1 MRSSHA
7 LALALLLVST
17 APARAQ
23 DATPPKP
30 PVEEPPVDPNDPEA
44 VARAQIQTALDSA
57 LELDVTD
64 APLEE
69 VFGLLHERRRLNL
82 VVDPAAGAGD
92 RRVTLKLQGT
102 TVRQL
107 LDRVLGDAGL
117 QMRVWSGAL
126 LVTAPGKDL
135 GAPPLP
141 GPDPAGQAIA
151 AQRIDVDFAGVPLAQ
166 ALSAL
171 LDMAEVELEVAP
183 DAQRLVDGVE
193 VHAQLREVTL
203 PHALT
208 LLTHLH
214 GLTWRTNG
222 KLRVEVRRPRE
233 RAAGVAAGPL
243 SKEEVTARLDGRVTL
258 SLDDGNVFDL
268 AEQLEART
276 GLRFRVDNAGKDD
289 TVSLEVADVSVREAL
304 DMVCDMHGARWTV
317 EEGGTVVLQLL
328 TRCEECGEPR
338 GNAGVPC
345 PECGAR

>member
-1 MRSSHA
+1 MRLSHA

-17 APARAQ
+17 TPAGAQ
-23 DATPPKP
+23 DTPPPKP
-30 PVEEPPVDPNDPEA
+30 PVEEPPVDPNDPDA
-44 VARAQIQTALDSA
+44 VARAQIQTALDAA
-57 LELDVTD
+57 LEIDVTD

-69 VFGLLHERRRLNL
+69 VFGLLHERRALNL
-82 VVDPAAGAGD
+82 VVDPAAVAVE
-92 RRVTLKLQGT
+92 RTVTLTLQGT
-102 TVRQL
+102 TVRQV
-107 LDRVLGDAGL
+107 LDRVLGDARL

-151 AQRIDVDFAGVPLAQ
+151 THRIDVDLDGVPLAQ
-166 ALSAL
+166 ALSFLSEA
-171 LDMAEVELEVAP
+171 AGVELEVAP
-183 DAQRLVDGVE
+183 DAERLVDGAE
-193 VHAQLREVTL
+193 VHARLREVTL

-208 LLTHLH
+208 LVTHLH

-233 RAAGVAAGPL
+233 RAAAVGAGPL
-243 SKEEVTARLDGRVTL
+243 SKEEVTARLDARVTL

-289 TVSLEVADVSVREAL
+289 AVSLEVADVSVREAL

-345 PECGAR
+345 QECGAR